1 MAFVAQEAFIQNKTV
16 RDNILFG
23 RPFDP
28 DRYTATIR
36 GCALESD
43 FQLLPHGDGTE
54 IGERG
59 INLSGGQ
66 RQRVSLARAAYSPA
80 HVVLLDDPL
89 SAVDAHVGK
98 HLFEECIG
106 GGLMEG
112 RTRLFV
118 TNQVQFLSAV
128 DRVVMLEGGVVKA
141 VGSYDELNRSNGA
154 FRQMVD
160 AIGQERKQ
168 QGGEGGG
175 AASGEFEETK
185 KGSLISLPIKDI
197 ASTTASIAASIV
209 PPSAVVDTSRAAG
222 GRGEAATPAKG
233 GATTKIS
240 QGSGQGGEGSGVRGN
255 ARGAGNITQQEKRLV
270 GVSSIRVYK
279 KYWLAGAGN
288 WCSVL
293 LLLFAY
299 VLAEASFI
307 TVDTWLSLW
316 AGRAYG
322 EDFPYMAV
330 YGGLTLNYILMQV
343 KR

>member
-16 RDNILFG
+16 RENILFG

-168 QGGEGGG
+168 PGGEDKG
-175 AASGEFEETK
+175 ASGEFEETK
-185 KGSLISLPIKDI
+185 KGSLSIKDI
-197 ASTTASIAASIV
+197 ASTTASTAASTV
-209 PPSAVVDTSRAAG
+209 SPSAVVDTSRAADG
-222 GRGEAATPAKG
+222 KEAATQAKGVEG
-233 GATTKIS
+233 GATEIS
-240 QGSGQGGEGSGVRGN
+240 QGSGQGDEGSGVRGN

-270 GVSSIRVYK
+270 GVSSMRVYK

-299 VLAEASFI
+299 ILAEASFI

-343 KR
+343 SFD